1 MPAWA
6 AWIVGIALA
15 VLLGMVVGQ
24 GLATESTRSQIANEC
39 RKSGAF
45 TVKRT
50 GFQCAPIKPTK
61 IAGDDNG

>member
-24 GLATESTRSQIANEC
+24 GMATESTRAQIANDC

-45 TVKRT
+45 TVKQT
-50 GFQCAPIKPTK
+50 GFSCTAIKRPSK
-61 IAGDDNG
+61 

>member
-15 VLLGMVVGQ
+15 ALLGMVVGQ
-24 GLATESTRSQIANEC
+24 GLATESTRAQIANEC

-50 GFQCAPIKPTK
+50 GFYCGVIGK
-61 IAGDDNG
+61 